1 MSVFAGAGGAG
12 PQLGDKIAAVRGVC
26 EHVLQYIGL
35 ALYTAVGAWV
45 FVQLE
50 NPQVSHRT
58 FCI

>member
-50 NPQVSHRT
+50 NPQVG
-58 FCI
+58 

>member
-12 PQLGDKIAAVRGVC
+12 AQLGDKIAAVKGVC
-26 EHVLQYIGL
+26 EHVLQYVGL

-50 NPQVSHRT
+50 NPQVS
-58 FCI
+58 